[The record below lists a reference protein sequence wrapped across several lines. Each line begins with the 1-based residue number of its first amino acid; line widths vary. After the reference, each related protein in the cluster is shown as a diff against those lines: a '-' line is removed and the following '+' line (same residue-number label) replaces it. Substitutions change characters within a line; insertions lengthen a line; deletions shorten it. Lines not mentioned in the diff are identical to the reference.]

1 MNQNSRPPK
10 YCRKRSKD
18 RADRAYVRLNGK
30 MVMLGLYGS
39 EASKAKYAAVVGNL
53 PATEESVVSAV
64 ERRISVTEL
73 LAGYLEYVNEYWGSN
88 TPRSSQIK
96 SYMRLLRQHF
106 GELPADEFRA
116 KRLKALREHFI
127 AAGWGR
133 EYINAQV
140 NRVRRM
146 FRWATSE
153 EMISPDV
160 LASLQSVEHLKA
172 GHTRAPDPESV
183 LPVPDEV
190 VAATL
195 PYLSE
200 MVATMVQV
208 QRLCGCRPGEL
219 VRVRKG
225 DIDRSGKVWVV
236 KFKKHKTAHRGK
248 QRTVHFGP
256 QAQQLLLPYLACGD
270 EDQIFPIR
278 RDNYCKAV
286 DRAAKRAGVPHWF
299 PMQLRHASGTKVR
312 AEYGLEAAQVHLGHS
327 QAKITEVYAEANR
340 QKAAE
345 VALKLG

>member
-18 RADRAYVRLNGK
+18 RADRAYVRLHGK
-30 MVMLGLYGS
+30 MVMLGRYGS
-39 EASKAKYAAVVGNL
+39 EASKAKYAALVGDL
-53 PATEESVVSAV
+53 PATVESAGSPV

-73 LAGYLEYVNEYWGSN
+73 LAGYLEYVTEYWGPN

-96 SYMRLLRQHF
+96 SFMRLLRQHF

-127 AAGWGR
+127 AASWGR

-146 FRWATSE
+146 FRWAASE
-153 EMISPDV
+153 EMISADV
-160 LASLQSVEHLKA
+160 LASLESVEHLKA

-225 DIDRSGKVWVV
+225 DIDRRGKVWVA
-236 KFKKHKTAHRGK
+236 KLKKHKTAHRGK
-248 QRTVHFGP
+248 QRAIHFGP
-256 QAQQLLLPYLACGD
+256 RVQQLLLPYLACGD
-270 EDQIFPIR
+270 EDRIFAMR
-278 RDNYCKAV
+278 RDDYSKAV
-286 DRAAKRAGVPHWF
+286 RRAAQKAGVPHWF
-299 PMQLRHASGTKVR
+299 PMQLRHASGTTVR
-312 AEYGLEAAQVHLGHS
+312 EEFGLEYAQVHLGHS
-327 QAKITEVYAEANR
+327 NAQITQVYAETHG